1 MALKIKEVA
10 LMFLGLEWYW
20 WIAILALLA
29 VLIPFKVK
37 FVKWWNMRQQ
47 GKEQHGKW
55 GEEE

>member
-1 MALKIKEVA
+1 
-10 LMFLGLEWYW
+10 MFLGLEWYW
-20 WIAILALLA
+20 WMAILALLA

-37 FVKWWNMRQQ
+37 FVKWWNKRQQ